1 MYNPALKVG
10 NYLYMQRVRLGSC
23 YSDQT
28 RRFSDGRPMG
38 FGIDKMDMKKLIM
51 DFRQFQRDRQKAKL
65 VKKKMSSFNVVKFQ
79 RGAVEMAD
87 VIVKVHQGVAII
99 FKDEN
104 GEGFFS
110 LEDTDITAF
119 DNGESDD
126 EDEHTLIV
134 ELYIYHGQQTVSL
147 QFASLVEKQNF
158 VAVLETFLQ
167 FRNRITLGF
176 SEERNLKD
184 LGK

>member
-23 YSDQT
+23 YWDQT
-28 RRFSDGRPMG
+28 RRFSDGRPME

-51 DFRQFQRDRQKAKL
+51 DFRQFQRERQKANI

-87 VIVKVHQGVAII
+87 VIVTIYQGGTMN
-99 FKDEN
+99 FEDEN
-104 GEGFFS
+104 GKGFFF
-110 LEDTDITAF
+110 LKDIDITTF

-134 ELYIYHGQQTVSL
+134 ELYIYHGEETVSL
-147 QFASLVEKQNF
+147 QFASLVKKQNF
-158 VAVLETFLQ
+158 VAVMETFLQ
-167 FRNRITLGF
+167 FSNSSNSPVDSGTSTL
-176 SEERNLKD
+176 S
-184 LGK
+184 